1 MFYIG
6 ISNVLKF

>member
-6 ISNVLKF
+6 I

>member
-6 ISNVLKF
+6 IFYL